1 MAASDAAPSSLATDP
16 ILYNEYMASL
26 VPPTKE
32 RFHEIAQIQM
42 EKESENRRKMKE
54 QQRLSTD
61 PTLLPEDQQGQD
73 AAARVIQKT
82 FRGYRARREMDGYSI
97 NPSTRWVAAVRDAQF
112 RETHRPRPRA
122 LSEAASVSGEVRPP
136 SASAR
141 HNWRKAGMVAFR
153 AGRDASDSESDSG
166 LGSPDSP
173 DAASPEAKAA
183 KRQQR
188 QVENAKRRAEARTM
202 GLQYFLEMI
211 DAKHRYGSNLRIYH
225 EEWKRS
231 DAQENFLYWLDYGA
245 GRNVEL
251 DACPREQLERE
262 QVRYL
267 SREERQYYLVKVDA
281 EGRLCW
287 AKNGARIDTTEQFKD
302 SINGIVPADDT
313 TPAFRPSANPL
324 AGTSGSDSDSSIES
338 RREADRA
345 NKYATPEFDNASG
358 VKKIHHLSTSTI
370 INKLLRK
377 SVRPNCWIFVA
388 DTNFRL
394 YVGIKDSGA
403 FQHSSFL
410 QGGRISAAGLI
421 KIKNGR
427 LQSLSPLSGHYR
439 PPSSNFRA
447 FLQSLKA
454 ENVDMGHLTVS
465 KSYAVLVGLEAYVKT
480 TKKSKNFVNKLLRT
494 RDKAADTKPAQMAM
508 KKLSITREKRQPRC
522 LLGRIRINRSLTSMV
537 LRQAV
542 RDLFDEK
549 EKKTGTSLR
558 RKKSHQPSVAHDLCQ
573 VRCQAAAILSM
584 ASVTRSTRRPEVF
597 PPPHLNGHAPM
608 ARATP
613 ALFHHPPPQQQP
625 QARRTK
631 RAIEATG
638 HDFATVNTKKTRIA
652 VEIVARPSAA
662 PPPPQKVQPPLPTPP
677 QQPVAVAAAPAALCA
692 TPPEANLD
700 VTRHKAKVINGIKHE
715 LDRLQ
720 PDMAG
725 TKDPGREPGR
735 KLRSQEATRFKSDLS
750 AYFPDYDEVIGNEP
764 KEQHLLNLDTPIII
778 VDSGSRRLPQAGLS
792 QPQMDIF
799 PVRGYGDAL
808 YTDVFDAQQIDFGF
822 LEAQYKNRA
831 LEDPLP
837 DSTFEPIH
845 RRAER
850 VERSIRNSEKG
861 RAQHEK
867 DQIIRLLEGLQ
878 GHDWL
883 RVMGVSG
890 ITETKKKT
898 FEPARAH
905 FIKGCQGII
914 DKFKNWS
921 LEEKRRKQERE
932 RTLAAEHAQEEL
944 KEVQDIADAEDE
956 EMDDVNDNT
965 PTHQSRSEDGRGI
978 DEEDE
983 DALMNSQDNSSE
995 ASSSSPA
1002 KQLRQEAMARSKMTA
1017 KRPRSDTVAITPRQ
1031 SETPKEFKSFFSK
1044 KYERDGALN
1053 KHRRAGRNIL
1063 AWGHPIPDI
1072 AEMDFDLPEDY
1083 RDDELLKARA
1093 RKRRRDKRSKP

>member
-1 MAASDAAPSSLATDP
+1 
-16 ILYNEYMASL
+16 
-26 VPPTKE
+26 
-32 RFHEIAQIQM
+32 
-42 EKESENRRKMKE
+42 
-54 QQRLSTD
+54 
-61 PTLLPEDQQGQD
+61 
-73 AAARVIQKT
+73 
-82 FRGYRARREMDGYSI
+82 
-97 NPSTRWVAAVRDAQF
+97 
-112 RETHRPRPRA
+112 
-122 LSEAASVSGEVRPP
+122 
-136 SASAR
+136 
-141 HNWRKAGMVAFR
+141 
-153 AGRDASDSESDSG
+153 
-166 LGSPDSP
+166 
-173 DAASPEAKAA
+173 
-183 KRQQR
+183 
-188 QVENAKRRAEARTM
+188 
-202 GLQYFLEMI
+202 
-211 DAKHRYGSNLRIYH
+211 
-225 EEWKRS
+225 
-231 DAQENFLYWLDYGA
+231 
-245 GRNVEL
+245 
-251 DACPREQLERE
+251 
-262 QVRYL
+262 
-267 SREERQYYLVKVDA
+267 
-281 EGRLCW
+281 
-287 AKNGARIDTTEQFKD
+287 
-302 SINGIVPADDT
+302 
-313 TPAFRPSANPL
+313 
-324 AGTSGSDSDSSIES
+324 
-338 RREADRA
+338 
-345 NKYATPEFDNASG
+345 
-358 VKKIHHLSTSTI
+358 
-370 INKLLRK
+370 
-377 SVRPNCWIFVA
+377 
-388 DTNFRL
+388 
-394 YVGIKDSGA
+394 
-403 FQHSSFL
+403 
-410 QGGRISAAGLI
+410 
-421 KIKNGR
+421 
-427 LQSLSPLSGHYR
+427 
-439 PPSSNFRA
+439 
-447 FLQSLKA
+447 
-454 ENVDMGHLTVS
+454 
-465 KSYAVLVGLEAYVKT
+465 
-480 TKKSKNFVNKLLRT
+480 
-494 RDKAADTKPAQMAM
+494 
-508 KKLSITREKRQPRC
+508 
-522 LLGRIRINRSLTSMV
+522 
-537 LRQAV
+537 
-542 RDLFDEK
+542 
-549 EKKTGTSLR
+549 
-558 RKKSHQPSVAHDLCQ
+558 
-573 VRCQAAAILSM
+573 M

-597 PPPHLNGHAPM
+597 PPPHVNGHAPM

-799 PVRGYGDAL
+799 PVRGCGDAL

-944 KEVQDIADAEDE
+944 KEVHDIGDAEDE
-956 EMDDVNDNT
+956 EMDDVNDST

>member
-1 MAASDAAPSSLATDP
+1 
-16 ILYNEYMASL
+16 
-26 VPPTKE
+26 
-32 RFHEIAQIQM
+32 
-42 EKESENRRKMKE
+42 
-54 QQRLSTD
+54 
-61 PTLLPEDQQGQD
+61 
-73 AAARVIQKT
+73 
-82 FRGYRARREMDGYSI
+82 
-97 NPSTRWVAAVRDAQF
+97 
-112 RETHRPRPRA
+112 
-122 LSEAASVSGEVRPP
+122 
-136 SASAR
+136 
-141 HNWRKAGMVAFR
+141 
-153 AGRDASDSESDSG
+153 
-166 LGSPDSP
+166 
-173 DAASPEAKAA
+173 
-183 KRQQR
+183 
-188 QVENAKRRAEARTM
+188 
-202 GLQYFLEMI
+202 
-211 DAKHRYGSNLRIYH
+211 
-225 EEWKRS
+225 
-231 DAQENFLYWLDYGA
+231 
-245 GRNVEL
+245 
-251 DACPREQLERE
+251 
-262 QVRYL
+262 
-267 SREERQYYLVKVDA
+267 
-281 EGRLCW
+281 
-287 AKNGARIDTTEQFKD
+287 
-302 SINGIVPADDT
+302 
-313 TPAFRPSANPL
+313 
-324 AGTSGSDSDSSIES
+324 
-338 RREADRA
+338 
-345 NKYATPEFDNASG
+345 
-358 VKKIHHLSTSTI
+358 
-370 INKLLRK
+370 
-377 SVRPNCWIFVA
+377 
-388 DTNFRL
+388 
-394 YVGIKDSGA
+394 
-403 FQHSSFL
+403 
-410 QGGRISAAGLI
+410 
-421 KIKNGR
+421 
-427 LQSLSPLSGHYR
+427 
-439 PPSSNFRA
+439 
-447 FLQSLKA
+447 
-454 ENVDMGHLTVS
+454 
-465 KSYAVLVGLEAYVKT
+465 
-480 TKKSKNFVNKLLRT
+480 
-494 RDKAADTKPAQMAM
+494 
-508 KKLSITREKRQPRC
+508 
-522 LLGRIRINRSLTSMV
+522 
-537 LRQAV
+537 
-542 RDLFDEK
+542 
-549 EKKTGTSLR
+549 
-558 RKKSHQPSVAHDLCQ
+558 
-573 VRCQAAAILSM
+573 M

-662 PPPPQKVQPPLPTPP
+662 PPRPPQKVQSPLPTPP
-677 QQPVAVAAAPAALCA
+677 QQPVAVAAAPAALCT
-692 TPPEANLD
+692 TPPEANLN
-700 VTRHKAKVINGIKHE
+700 VTRHKAKVINGVKHE

-778 VDSGSRRLPQAGLS
+778 VDSGSRRLPQAGPS
-792 QPQMDIF
+792 QPQQDMF

-898 FEPARAH
+898 FELARAH

-932 RTLAAEHAQEEL
+932 RTLAAENAQEEL
-944 KEVQDIADAEDE
+944 KEVQDIGDAEDE
-956 EMDDVNDNT
+956 EMDDVNDST

-1002 KQLRQEAMARSKMTA
+1002 KQLRQEAMARSKMAA
-1017 KRPRSDTVAITPRQ
+1017 KRARSNSVAITPRQ

>member
-1 MAASDAAPSSLATDP
+1 
-16 ILYNEYMASL
+16 
-26 VPPTKE
+26 
-32 RFHEIAQIQM
+32 
-42 EKESENRRKMKE
+42 
-54 QQRLSTD
+54 
-61 PTLLPEDQQGQD
+61 
-73 AAARVIQKT
+73 
-82 FRGYRARREMDGYSI
+82 
-97 NPSTRWVAAVRDAQF
+97 
-112 RETHRPRPRA
+112 
-122 LSEAASVSGEVRPP
+122 
-136 SASAR
+136 
-141 HNWRKAGMVAFR
+141 
-153 AGRDASDSESDSG
+153 
-166 LGSPDSP
+166 
-173 DAASPEAKAA
+173 
-183 KRQQR
+183 
-188 QVENAKRRAEARTM
+188 
-202 GLQYFLEMI
+202 
-211 DAKHRYGSNLRIYH
+211 
-225 EEWKRS
+225 
-231 DAQENFLYWLDYGA
+231 
-245 GRNVEL
+245 
-251 DACPREQLERE
+251 
-262 QVRYL
+262 
-267 SREERQYYLVKVDA
+267 
-281 EGRLCW
+281 
-287 AKNGARIDTTEQFKD
+287 
-302 SINGIVPADDT
+302 
-313 TPAFRPSANPL
+313 
-324 AGTSGSDSDSSIES
+324 
-338 RREADRA
+338 
-345 NKYATPEFDNASG
+345 
-358 VKKIHHLSTSTI
+358 
-370 INKLLRK
+370 
-377 SVRPNCWIFVA
+377 
-388 DTNFRL
+388 
-394 YVGIKDSGA
+394 
-403 FQHSSFL
+403 
-410 QGGRISAAGLI
+410 
-421 KIKNGR
+421 
-427 LQSLSPLSGHYR
+427 
-439 PPSSNFRA
+439 
-447 FLQSLKA
+447 
-454 ENVDMGHLTVS
+454 
-465 KSYAVLVGLEAYVKT
+465 
-480 TKKSKNFVNKLLRT
+480 
-494 RDKAADTKPAQMAM
+494 
-508 KKLSITREKRQPRC
+508 
-522 LLGRIRINRSLTSMV
+522 
-537 LRQAV
+537 
-542 RDLFDEK
+542 
-549 EKKTGTSLR
+549 
-558 RKKSHQPSVAHDLCQ
+558 
-573 VRCQAAAILSM
+573 M

-638 HDFATVNTKKTRIA
+638 HDFATVNNNTKKTRIA

-677 QQPVAVAAAPAALCA
+677 QQPVAVAAAPAAAPVALST
-692 TPPEANLD
+692 TPPEANLN

-778 VDSGSRRLPQAGLS
+778 VDSGSRRLPQAGPS
-792 QPQMDIF
+792 QPQQDMF

-932 RTLAAEHAQEEL
+932 RTLAAENAQEEL
-944 KEVQDIADAEDE
+944 KEVQDIGDAQDE
-956 EMDDVNDNT
+956 EMDDVNDRT
-965 PTHQSRSEDGRGI
+965 PTHQSRSEDGRSI

-983 DALMNSQDNSSE
+983 DALMTSQDNSSE

-1002 KQLRQEAMARSKMTA
+1002 KQLRQEAMARSKMAA
-1017 KRPRSDTVAITPRQ
+1017 KRPRSNSVAITPRQ

-1072 AEMDFDLPEDY
+1072 AEMDFDLPENY